1 MLFFT
6 FTVFCESS
14 LSFNLEDIVKELQ
27 SQVKELQRN
36 RQEDSEIIRKLHE
49 KVHRYVKE
57 DDSFNFF
64 ETLQASSKMP
74 EGHWN
79 NVKPL
84 VDDLPNLETKETELK
99 RLDSEIRT
107 LKSQLQ
113 VAVESDDSRMPVVK
127 AEVVYLRQE
136 VLQLRKM
143 VEEQESRKT
152 DDNHASSSRVVVR
165 WLQKTVED
173 LRQEIKEMA
182 ASLNTSAALTD
193 KQRTETKLDLLRSD
207 MSALEHRMDSV
218 RVDRERNAALIQQL
232 RQDVDELRTR
242 LQEFAAD
249 NRKISVEVRLHF
261 IYMFLFLF
269 YFLF

>member
-1 MLFFT
+1 M
-6 FTVFCESS
+6 FCESS
-14 LSFNLEDIVKELQ
+14 LSFNLEDTVKELQ
-27 SQVKELQRN
+27 NQVKELQRN
-36 RQEDSEIIRKLHE
+36 RQEDSEIIRRLHE

-57 DDSFNFF
+57 DDSSNFF
-64 ETLQASSKMP
+64 QTSSKIP
-74 EGHWN
+74 EGRWN
-79 NVKPL
+79 NAKTL
-84 VDDLPNLETKETELK
+84 VDDLPNLETKEIELK
-99 RLDSEIRT
+99 RLNNELSA

-113 VAVESDDSRMPVVK
+113 FAVESDDSRMPVVK

-143 VEEQESRKT
+143 VEEQQSRKT

-249 NRKISVEVRLHF
+249 NRKINVEVRLVFLLLFFFLHF
-261 IYMFLFLF
+261 SIFI
-269 YFLF
+269 